1 MECFIVAPNDVDLA
15 EGKLLLRGDEAHHAL
30 RALRLRTGE
39 QLMATDLEGTCYRC
53 ELESSSDGNRKEQTA
68 SCIIIDI
75 FPEYHES
82 ARSIILAQAI
92 LQQSSRFEEII
103 EKATELGITG
113 FIPLI
118 TTRTE
123 KRQVNE
129 GRINRII
136 REATKQVSRARMP
149 SFSEPMI
156 FDAIMTHAIQKGRSV
171 IVLHESAE
179 QDDHLSKV
187 LSGMS
192 DMPITIF
199 IGPEGGFTED
209 EIGKA
214 KQHGAAIASLGPRRL
229 RAETA
234 AIAAVSL
241 TCLQR

>member
-1 MECFIVAPNDVDLA
+1 MASRSLGKVVDWADPTSHKRKAGRRGAPP
-15 EGKLLLRGDEAHHAL
+15 E
-30 RALRLRTGE
+30 
-39 QLMATDLEGTCYRC
+39 MAWFRPSGPTSEREPYG
-53 ELESSSDGNRKEQTA
+53 
-68 SCIIIDI
+68 
-75 FPEYHES
+75 
-82 ARSIILAQAI
+82 
-92 LQQSSRFEEII
+92 
-103 EKATELGITG
+103 
-113 FIPLI
+113 
-118 TTRTE
+118 
-123 KRQVNE
+123 
-129 GRINRII
+129 I

-156 FDAIMTHAIQKGRSV
+156 FDAIITHAIQKGRSV

-214 KQHGAAIASLGPRRL
+214 KQQGAAIASLGSRRL

>member
-1 MECFIVAPNDVDLA
+1 MECFIVAPNDVNLA
-15 EGKLLLRGDEAHHAL
+15 EGSIILRGDEAHHAL
-30 RALRLRTGE
+30 RALRLRSGE

-53 ELESSSDGNRKEQTA
+53 ELESSSDANRKDPIA
-68 SCIIIDI
+68 SCTIIDI

-82 ARSIILAQAI
+82 ERSIIMAQAI

-103 EKATELGITG
+103 EKATELGVTG

-118 TTRTE
+118 TARTE

-129 GRINRII
+129 GRIGRIL

-149 SFSEPMI
+149 GFTEPMT
-156 FDAIMTHAIQKGRSV
+156 FDQTIAKATQEGRSV

-179 QDDHLSKV
+179 QDDHLSKMLV
-187 LSGMS
+187 TMHGR
-192 DMPITIF
+192 PITLF

-209 EIGKA
+209 EIAKA
-214 KQHGAAIASLGPRRL
+214 KEQGATIASLGPRRL